1 MDYDA
6 LLNRLRSEL
15 HSELRS
21 EFHLT
26 PINPAAAPASGI
38 RTSGLPATSTAL
50 ACLPS
55 HFGVL
60 RNSEMKRL
68 EFSVTFIL
76 KYTEVSAI
84 QPGTPVL
91 SLRTPFTEYNTFKF
105 GKLVSEIQ
113 RKSESFLTKRL
124 TGYGKAERDT

>member
-1 MDYDA
+1 M
-6 LLNRLRSEL
+6 RR
-15 HSELRS
+15 
-21 EFHLT
+21 
-26 PINPAAAPASGI
+26 PAV
-38 RTSGLPATSTAL
+38 
-50 ACLPS
+50 LPS

-76 KYTEVSAI
+76 KYTEVDPI
-84 QPGTPVL
+84 QPDTPVL
-91 SLRTPFTEYNTFKF
+91 SFRTPFTEYNTFKF
-105 GKLVSEIQ
+105 GKLVSQKQ